1 MSDDLAWALENMSS
15 QYRSLRPEAFK
26 IIDQA
31 KEQAVPRLLDVLRQY
46 ADAKRQEI
54 AIDVLWGLFRRY
66 GIRHPDLV
74 SALVEA
80 IESNVDNSPLVVL
93 DGIGLLADLKDP
105 SAFDDFV
112 RFIQDKSH
120 GNSDI
125 LREGAVE
132 GLGLLADP
140 RAIPYLVNTLN
151 DELDLIRGRAFWA
164 LGRIAEQNPSEVPLI
179 IDKLRENDSTEAY
192 ELLEKLDRNRNNND
206 LMG

>member
-1 MSDDLAWALENMSS
+1 MSEDLAWAIENMSS
-15 QYRSLRPEAFK
+15 QDRSLRPEAFK

-31 KEQAVPRLLDVLRQY
+31 REQAVPRLLDVLRQY
-46 ADAKRQEI
+46 EDAKRQEI
-54 AIDVLWGLFRRY
+54 AIDVLWELFRRY

-74 SALVEA
+74 PALVEA

-105 SAFDDFV
+105 NTFDDFI
-112 RFIQDKSH
+112 RFIPDKSH

-140 RAIPYLVNTLN
+140 RAIPYLANTLN
-151 DELDLIRGRAFWA
+151 DELELIRGRAFWA
-164 LGRIAEQNPSEVPLI
+164 LGRIAEQYPSEVMSLI
-179 IDKLRENDSTEAY
+179 EQLRTVDTSEAS
-192 ELLEKLDRNRNNND
+192 ELLENLERNRNDNNRIC
-206 LMG
+206 